1 MEQQTAAM
9 LSLVDVLRNGVFL
22 PVGLSKFSLSVYKV
36 QNHGQRPAPGSLF
49 WLGELFQNLGQ
60 EFSQPL
66 AILPGV
72 LGKKGRVSW
81 RRSPVLVALRL
92 GEPGTEERIS

>member
-36 QNHGQRPAPGSLF
+36 QNHGQRPAPGSVMAKGAVSEPWTGIF
-49 WLGELFQNLGQ
+49 TASGHFTWRPREEGEG
-60 EFSQPL
+60 
-66 AILPGV
+66 
-72 LGKKGRVSW
+72 
-81 RRSPVLVALRL
+81 
-92 GEPGTEERIS
+92 